1 MTGALAGALLLHI
14 SRPARRSDD
23 EPRAGWLLT
32 RFLASVLVSLF
43 LVIAG
48 ITLIVQAGGG
58 LYWTA
63 PATLVAV
70 LAGLTNTWVLLVEIL
85 R

>member
-1 MTGALAGALLLHI
+1 MRVSA
-14 SRPARRSDD
+14 
-23 EPRAGWLLT
+23 RAGWLLT
-32 RFLASVLVSLF
+32 RLRPSLLVSLF
-43 LVIAG
+43 LVVAG
-48 ITLIVQAGGG
+48 ITPLVRAGGG

-70 LAGLTNTWVLLVEIL
+70 LGGVTNTWVLLVEIL